1 MEELLLIALAGLAAS
16 MIDGALGMGF
26 GPISATILLGA
37 GIPPAAASATINIA
51 KIASGAAAAISHWRF
66 RNIDRRIVKRL
77 AIPGM
82 AGAAIGATVLASV
95 DGAELRPILAGLL
108 VLVGARM
115 LWRFSRGFAAPGAP
129 AGAPPPRI
137 DERGIAAAGLTGG
150 VTNGLVGAW
159 GPVVTPVLLHKGLE
173 PRYAVGSVNTAE
185 VAVAVV
191 AAGSLLATAGASQL
205 DLGVVLAM
213 LGGGMIAAPIAAWV
227 IRFIPARALGVAVA
241 GLLLWT
247 NARDLVRWGGLSSAA
262 TWAIYGA
269 VAAVVAAAAVRPRLA
284 PARSAGPAI

>member
-1 MEELLLIALAGLAAS
+1 MEEFLLIALAGFAAS

-37 GIPPAAASATINIA
+37 GLPPAAASATINIA

-66 RNIDRRIVKRL
+66 RNIDHRIIKKL
-77 AIPGM
+77 AVPGM

-95 DGAELRPILAGLL
+95 DGAQLRPILAALL

-115 LWRFSRGFAAPGAP
+115 LWRFSRSFTTRSTSGDAP
-129 AGAPPPRI
+129 RSDI
-137 DERGIAAAGLTGG
+137 DERGIAAAGFTGG

-159 GPVVTPVLLHKGLE
+159 GPVVTPVLLHKGFE

-191 AAGSLLATAGASQL
+191 AAGSLLATAGTSQL
-205 DLGVVLAM
+205 DLGMVLAM
-213 LGGGMIAAPIAAWV
+213 LVGGLIAAPIAAWV

-247 NARDLVRWGGLSSAA
+247 NVRDLLRWSGASAAA

-269 VAAVVAAAAVRPRLA
+269 VALVVVAAAVRPALEL
-284 PARSAGPAI
+284 ARSAKPAA

>member
-1 MEELLLIALAGLAAS
+1 MEELLLIALAGFAAS

-37 GIPPAAASATINIA
+37 GLPPAAASATINIA

-66 RNIDRRIVKRL
+66 RNIDHRIIKKL
-77 AIPGM
+77 AFPGM

-95 DGAELRPILAGLL
+95 DGAQLRPILAALL
-108 VLVGARM
+108 VLVAARM
-115 LWRFSRGFAAPGAP
+115 LWRFSRVSTTRRAPGDAP
-129 AGAPPPRI
+129 GSGI
-137 DERGIAAAGLTGG
+137 DERGIAAAGFTGG

-185 VAVAVV
+185 VAVAVG
-191 AAGSLLATAGASQL
+191 AAGSLLATGGTSQL

-213 LGGGMIAAPIAAWV
+213 LLGGMIAAPISAWV

-247 NARDLVRWGGLSSAA
+247 NVRDLLRWGGVSSAA

-269 VAAVVAAAAVRPRLA
+269 LAAAVVAAAVRPMVEL
-284 PARSAGPAI
+284 ARSAKPMA

>member
-1 MEELLLIALAGLAAS
+1 
-16 MIDGALGMGF
+16 MGF

-37 GIPPAAASATINIA
+37 GLPPAAASATINIA

-66 RNIDRRIVKRL
+66 RNIDRRIIKKL

-95 DGAELRPILAGLL
+95 DGAQLRPILAGLL

-115 LWRFSRGFAAPGAP
+115 LWRFSRGLTTRSALEGAP
-129 AGAPPPRI
+129 SSSI
-137 DERGIAAAGLTGG
+137 DERGIAAAGFTGG

-159 GPVVTPVLLHKGLE
+159 GPVVTPVLLHKGFE

-191 AAGSLLATAGASQL
+191 AAGSLLATAGTSQL

-213 LGGGMIAAPIAAWV
+213 LVGGLIAAPIAAWV

-247 NARDLVRWGGLSSAA
+247 NVRELLRWGGVSSAA
-262 TWAIYGA
+262 TWAVYGA
-269 VAAVVAAAAVRPRLA
+269 VAALVAAAAVRPMLEL
-284 PARSAGPAI
+284 ARSAKPAA